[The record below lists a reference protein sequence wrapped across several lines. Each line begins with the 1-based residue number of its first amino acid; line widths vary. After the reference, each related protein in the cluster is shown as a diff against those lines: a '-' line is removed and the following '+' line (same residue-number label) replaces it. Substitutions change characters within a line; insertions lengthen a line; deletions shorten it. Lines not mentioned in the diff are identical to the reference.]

1 MINFYREILEVCC
14 KKDVISKNTNNDLFI
29 ELNNNLEN
37 YNIFF
42 KKLDLEIIKSKSED
56 FNRFY
61 YFHFNDNGIWSKSG
75 GFYSKQE
82 MLSDFKT
89 KNADIDN
96 NLYEI
101 SIDTLFLESYN
112 SYRKKLEYSKAIVKK
127 DTIFVSDIKNKVS
140 NTPYVF
146 YSIEN

>member
-61 YFHFNDNGIWSKSG
+61 
-75 GFYSKQE
+75 
-82 MLSDFKT
+82 
-89 KNADIDN
+89 
-96 NLYEI
+96 
-101 SIDTLFLESYN
+101 
-112 SYRKKLEYSKAIVKK
+112 
-127 DTIFVSDIKNKVS
+127 
-140 NTPYVF
+140 
-146 YSIEN
+146 